1 MKKKIL
7 LVVIILLVVTALA
20 GGYFYFQKWRE
31 VKQQKIQLGL
41 SNNKF
46 PWRDYTAE
54 ELAKMY
60 PQTKYADVPTRVTPE
75 QTYAKFREALRTNN
89 LEMAIEQLNEDS
101 VRYQENIGIL
111 TKLYNDKKL
120 TALYN
125 DYPEQISKSFM
136 AESIGQFYFL
146 KKSGEYNLRQ
156 YIDFL
161 KDANGD
167 WKMASL

>member
-1 MKKKIL
+1 M
-7 LVVIILLVVTALA
+7 LVVTALA

-89 LEMAIEQLNEDS
+89 LEMAIEQLNRES
-101 VRYQENIGIL
+101 GRYSGNVTDLQGAYSANRFGEIY
-111 TKLYNDKKL
+111 KE
-120 TALYN
+120 
-125 DYPEQISKSFM
+125 YPEAISRVSTY
-136 AESIGQFYFL
+136 ESIAQYYFNY
-146 KKSGEYNLRQ
+146 KDGDTVKSHF
-156 YIDFL
+156 IDFA
-161 KDANGD
+161 KDASGD